1 MQDFSNCPDE
11 IRDEVFDRRGDEDL
25 RWTGQRGDPRADVHR
40 DASHIGAVETVFR
53 RPSVPATQ
61 TGTDAA
67 TASDA
72 GRPKLRA
79 FRPRVI
85 PSQPQAQIPP
95 QPPMR

>member
-1 MQDFSNCPDE
+1 MQDFSNCSDE

-25 RWTGQRGDPRADVHR
+25 RWTGQRGDAPMCTAMPRT
-40 DASHIGAVETVFR
+40 SGPSSSTVSR
-53 RPSVPATQ
+53 RPSVPATP

-79 FRPRVI
+79 FRPPVI
-85 PSQPQAQIPP
+85 PPQPQAQIPP